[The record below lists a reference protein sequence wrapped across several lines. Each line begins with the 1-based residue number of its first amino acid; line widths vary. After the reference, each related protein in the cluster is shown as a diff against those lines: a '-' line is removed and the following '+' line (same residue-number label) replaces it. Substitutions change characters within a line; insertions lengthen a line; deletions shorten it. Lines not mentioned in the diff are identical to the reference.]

1 MIDFEKMLEE
11 ESQEKP
17 INPLEI
23 FQGSVRNEKYE
34 YLRSVQEHV
43 IEAWDNQRNQ
53 QDTIV
58 KMNTGSGKTLVGL
71 LMLQS
76 CLNEDLGPVIYLC
89 LNKQLVEQV
98 VTEADACGI
107 QNVTF
112 EGEYIPTEFLNS
124 EAILITT
131 FDKLV
136 NGKSVFGVKD
146 TDREETPIGSL
157 LVDDAHSCLKRA
169 RQAFTISLNRNGSSD
184 VYNKLFDLFKTALH
198 EQSPGKLKDLV
209 DKVPPTLM
217 IVPYWNWLESIDDV
231 IEILSGYRDE
241 DELRFQWNLLRDNL
255 ENCYCFI
262 SDLKIEITPQCI
274 PLEYIPS
281 FQNAK
286 RRFFLS
292 ATLLDDSQL
301 IKEFGVSYEA
311 VSKPLKPRIS
321 GDMGERMIIV
331 PSLVDRFLNRENII
345 PLVTEMKDVGYN
357 VVVLTPSFKRAEKWG
372 DCGGEIARPNTISPT
387 LKKLIGKK
395 GNFVVLANRYDGI
408 DLPGNSCRILIMDG
422 KPLGESL
429 FERFINKARIG
440 SRLLRSAL
448 AQKIEQGLGRGVRSG
463 ADYCVVILIGD
474 DMVHFLSLHDNQD
487 LLSSQT
493 RVQIEIGLEFG
504 KHLKI
509 EGGAK
514 KAVLGLM
521 NQCLNRDPA
530 WVQYHRSKV
539 QKAEK
544 RSIEVLPI
552 KLANAEK
559 EAFKHFQAR
568 QYREASKVIQS
579 ILDDEEVKQI
589 DDVDKGWYLQLAA
602 FYVYNSNRV
611 RAMEMQLKAHRM
623 NTSLPRPPEG
633 VEYQKIQR
641 KLGQQPDNIVK
652 WIKEYTEPNAV
663 VISANNIL
671 GKLSFG
677 MPPETFEEE
686 FANLAK
692 IIGFESERPEKEYG
706 KGPDV
711 LWHLSNGTYLIIEA
725 KNEVKLN
732 RSDISKKE
740 AEQLI
745 GSWQW
750 FEEEYK
756 SNKGIPIIIHPSNR
770 LAYNAYCV
778 DSTMALQPKGLEKLV
793 SNIRNFTV
801 ALASKSP
808 DSWDIDDVMRLVA
821 EHNLDPG
828 SIVDKYFS
836 NVEKR

>member
-76 CLNEDLGPVIYLC
+76 CLNENLGPVIYLC

-98 VTEADACGI
+98 VAEADACGI

-146 TDREETPIGSL
+146 TGREETPIGSL

-198 EQSPGKLKDLV
+198 EQSPGKLKDIV

-262 SDLKIEITPQCI
+262 SDRKIEITPQCI

-301 IKEFGVSYEA
+301 IKEFGVSDEA
-311 VSKPLKPRIS
+311 VLKPLKPRIS
-321 GDMGERMIIV
+321 GDMGERMVIV
-331 PSLVDRFLNRENII
+331 PSLVDSFLSRENII
-345 PLVTEMKDVGYN
+345 PLVTKMKDIGYN

-372 DCGGEIARPNTISPT
+372 DYGGEIARPKTISST
-387 LKKLIGKK
+387 LKKLIDQK

-474 DMVHFLSLHDNQD
+474 DIVHFLSLHDNQD

-493 RVQIEIGLEFG
+493 RVQIEMGLEFG

-509 EGGAK
+509 ERGAE
-514 KAVLGLM
+514 KAVLDLM

-539 QKAEK
+539 QKAEE

-568 QYREASKVIQS
+568 QYQEASKVIQS
-579 ILDDEEVKQI
+579 ILDDVKI
-589 DDVDKGWYLQLAA
+589 DDVDGGWYLQLAA
-602 FYVYNSNRV
+602 FYLYKSDRV

-623 NTSLPRPPEG
+623 NTNLPRPPEG

-641 KLGQQPDNIVK
+641 VIGEQPNNIVR
-652 WIKEYTEPNAV
+652 WIKKHTEPNAV
-663 VISANNIL
+663 VVSANNIL
-671 GKLSFG
+671 NKLTFG
-677 MPPETFEEE
+677 TPHETFEEK
-686 FANLAK
+686 FANLAE
-692 IIGFESERPEKEYG
+692 IIGFESQQPEKAYG

-711 LWHLSNGTYLIIEA
+711 LWCLSDGTYLIIEA
-725 KNEVKLN
+725 KNEVNLK
-732 RSDISKKE
+732 RGDISKRE
-740 AEQLI
+740 ADQLS
-745 GSWQW
+745 GSWNW
-750 FEEEYK
+750 FESEYR
-756 SNKGIPIIIHPSNR
+756 NDKGIPVIIHPSNR
-770 LAYNAYCV
+770 LADNAYCV
-778 DSTMALQPKGLEKLV
+778 DGAMALQPKGLERLV
-793 SNIRNFTV
+793 SNIRGFTG

-808 DSWDIDDVMRLVA
+808 DSWDIEDVMKLIHA
-821 EHNLDPG
+821 HALDPS
-828 SIVDKYFS
+828 SIKEKYFS
-836 NVEKR
+836 NIEKR

>member
-11 ESQEKP
+11 EVREKP

-23 FQGSVRNEKYE
+23 FQGSIRNEEYE
-34 YLRSVQEHV
+34 YLRGVQEHV
-43 IEAWDNQRNQ
+43 LEAWYEQRDQ
-53 QDTIV
+53 RDVIV

-76 CLNEDLGPVIYLC
+76 CLNEDLGPAIYLC
-89 LNKQLVEQV
+89 LDKQLVEQV
-98 VTEADACGI
+98 VGVANACGI

-112 EGEYIPTEFLNS
+112 EEGYIPTEFLNS
-124 EAILITT
+124 EAILIAT

-136 NGKSVFGVKD
+136 NGRSVFGVKG
-146 TDREETPIGSL
+146 TYKYEIPIGSL

-169 RQAFTISLNRNGSSD
+169 RQAFTISLKRNTSFCDS
-184 VYNKLFDLFKTALH
+184 LFGLFKSVLH
-198 EQSPGKLKDLV
+198 EQAPGRFKDLE
-209 DKVPPTLM
+209 DRIYPTLM
-217 IVPYWNWLESIDDV
+217 TVPYWNWLESIDDV
-231 IEILSGYRDE
+231 IDILSKFRDE
-241 DELRFQWNLLRDNL
+241 SELKFQWNLLEDNL

-262 SDLKIEITPQCI
+262 SDSKIEITPQCI
-274 PLEYIPS
+274 PIEYIPS
-281 FQNAK
+281 FHNAK

-311 VSKPLKPRIS
+311 VSNPLKPRVS

-331 PSLVDRFLNRENII
+331 PSLVDMSFNKENVI
-345 PLVTEMKDVGYN
+345 PLVTEMKDAGYN
-357 VVVLTPSFKRAEKWG
+357 VVVLTPSFKKAETWEKYG
-372 DCGGEIARPNTISPT
+372 AEIARSDTIIST
-387 LKKLIGKK
+387 LKKLNDQT
-395 GNFVVLANRYDGI
+395 GNFVVLVNRYDGI

-422 KPLGESL
+422 KPFGESL
-429 FERFINKARIG
+429 FERFIDEARPG
-440 SRLLRSAL
+440 SRLRRSAL

-463 ADYCVVILIGD
+463 ADYCVVILIGT

-487 LLSSQT
+487 LLSPQT
-493 RVQIEIGLEFG
+493 RVQIEMGLDFA
-504 KHLKI
+504 KQLKKE
-509 EGGAK
+509 EGAE

-530 WVQYHRSKV
+530 WILYHRSKV
-539 QKAEK
+539 KKAEEL
-544 RSIEVLPI
+544 SIDMLPI

-559 EAFKHFQAR
+559 DAFKCFQAK

-589 DDVDKGWYLQLAA
+589 DDVDRGWYLQLVS
-602 FYVYNSNRV
+602 FYFYNFDRV

-641 KLGQQPDNIVK
+641 KLGQQPNNIVK
-652 WIKEYTEPNAV
+652 WIKEHIEPNAV
-663 VISANNIL
+663 VVSANNIL
-671 GKLSFG
+671 DKLSFG
-677 MPPETFEEE
+677 TPHETFEEE

-711 LWHLSNGTYLIIEA
+711 LWHLSDGTYLIIEA
-725 KNEVKLN
+725 KNEVKSN
-732 RSDISKKE
+732 RGDISKRE
-740 AEQLI
+740 ADQLS
-745 GSWQW
+745 GSWNW
-750 FEEEYK
+750 FDKEYE
-756 SNKGIPIIIHPSNR
+756 SDKGIPIIIHPSNI
-770 LAYNAYCV
+770 LADGAYCV
-778 DSTMALQPKGLEKLV
+778 DGAMVLQPNGLKKLV
-793 SNIRNFTV
+793 SNIRDFTI
-801 ALASKSP
+801 ALASKNP
-808 DSWDIDDVMRLVA
+808 DSWDMDDVTKLVA
-821 EHNLDPG
+821 EHNLDPR